1 MGTQQQQRFRFT
13 RLEAQL
19 LGTGASKNSLIFGGP
34 ISATWSTAWIGS
46 NFKAESIW
54 LFSSKPW
61 QPSYPKTA
69 GELMFIPQNMVI
81 IGFDLS
87 RSHHFGAQHLS
98 HGEGRRPGAS
108 ATKLH
113 AGRKKSLDIHRIMD
127 RKITLL

>member
-1 MGTQQQQRFRFT
+1 
-13 RLEAQL
+13 
-19 LGTGASKNSLIFGGP
+19 
-34 ISATWSTAWIGS
+34 
-46 NFKAESIW
+46 
-54 LFSSKPW
+54 
-61 QPSYPKTA
+61 
-69 GELMFIPQNMVI
+69 MFIPQNMVI

-127 RKITLL
+127 RKITLLWIPVVPHKAVAEVSKIGNL

>member
-1 MGTQQQQRFRFT
+1 MEVRFQPLG
-13 RLEAQL
+13 RLRGLGQTLKQNPFGYFRQNPGSLATLKQL
-19 LGTGASKNSLIFGGP
+19 V
-34 ISATWSTAWIGS
+34 
-46 NFKAESIW
+46 
-54 LFSSKPW
+54 
-61 QPSYPKTA
+61 
-69 GELMFIPQNMVI
+69 FIPQNMVI